1 MLDEVTY
8 IATRERIFSSILDGA
23 SIPIFQIS
31 DMIDQRIST
40 NSKEDIMYFC
50 YPTNGK

>member
-31 DMIDQRIST
+31 DMIDKLISA
-40 NSKEDIMYFC
+40 KEDIMYFC